1 MKRFRAILHAR
12 NMEFVR
18 DRGTLIWNILFP
30 VLLVFGFAFAFRGD
44 GNTVFSV
51 GYLGDIPENLT
62 FFTLDHVEYI
72 PYEDL
77 DDAVEKV
84 RFHQVDFFIDTRDDT
99 CTLASMVFA
108 HSRECSGIQIAV
120 EYFATTPT
128 ALCLANQLS
137 KSFEP
142 KARKAAVRQ
151 QKRDVRLFLFFA
163 SALFCAFSAV

>member
-1 MKRFRAILHAR
+1 VQTSRPLWPYTGLGEEASRVFCLA
-12 NMEFVR
+12 F
-18 DRGTLIWNILFP
+18 LFLREACP
-30 VLLVFGFAFAFRGD
+30 HSFKLKL
-44 GNTVFSV
+44 
-51 GYLGDIPENLT
+51 
-62 FFTLDHVEYI
+62 
-72 PYEDL
+72 
-77 DDAVEKV
+77 
-84 RFHQVDFFIDTRDDT
+84 DTRDDT